1 MSPVKVTW
9 SCLGVPSALLHI
21 QQLKALVLL
30 VAGVGVL
37 KIALE
42 EIGWENVVF
51 SIQTTFILSIT
62 NFYSLVY
69 TINILID
76 SRCSERFIR
85 CETRCKTL

>member
-1 MSPVKVTW
+1 M
-9 SCLGVPSALLHI
+9 
-21 QQLKALVLL
+21 L
-30 VAGVGVL
+30 VADVGV
-37 KIALE
+37 IGNALE
-42 EIGWENVVF
+42 EIGWENVIL